1 MSVTRKY
8 GGTGLGL
15 NIVKQL
21 VEAHEGSIEV
31 HSEEGRGTTFTVTLP
46 VMQHN
51 CRKSLEEQVSR
62 VGRRVGKE
70 SCCWLVDITTAS
82 VLVARL

>member
-21 VEAHEGSIEV
+21 VNAHEGEIQCKSK
-31 HSEEGRGTTFTVTLP
+31 EGKGTAFTMRLP
-46 VMQHN
+46 VMQAG
-51 CRKSLEEQVSR
+51 RAIRPSLEAQ
-62 VGRRVGKE
+62 
-70 SCCWLVDITTAS
+70 
-82 VLVARL
+82 

>member
-21 VEAHEGSIEV
+21 VEAHDGCIEVQSTEGS
-31 HSEEGRGTTFTVTLP
+31 GTSFTVTLP
-46 VMQHN
+46 VIQ
-51 CRKSLEEQVSR
+51 RGARRSLEMQVLESLDR
-62 VGRRVGKE
+62 CGHGAAKETMAKKRATPRR
-70 SCCWLVDITTAS
+70 SA
-82 VLVARL
+82 A

>member
-21 VEAHEGSIEV
+21 VDAHNGMITVKSTV
-31 HSEEGRGTTFTVTLP
+31 GKGTTFVVRLP
-46 VMQHN
+46 VLQPGI
-51 CRKSLEEQVSR
+51 R
-62 VGRRVGKE
+62 
-70 SCCWLVDITTAS
+70 
-82 VLVARL
+82 

>member
-31 HSEEGRGTTFTVTLP
+31 QSTEGKGTSFTVHLP
-46 VMQHN
+46 VMQTTT
-51 CRKSLEEQVSR
+51 RRSLELQVCGGGCAG
-62 VGRRVGKE
+62 VG
-70 SCCWLVDITTAS
+70 
-82 VLVARL
+82 